1 MFAHVPK
8 SESRAA
14 LLSLFV
20 GITLLGVKFFA
31 YYLTQSAA
39 VFSDAL
45 ESIVNVAAA
54 AFGVYA
60 LSVAHTPPDS
70 DHPYG
75 HGKIEFFS
83 AAFEGGMI
91 ILAAL
96 FIIAK
101 AVGDLLNPAPSQN
114 LDLGL
119 ILMISS
125 MIINGLLGLYLIW
138 LGKRTTSL
146 TIEAD
151 GYHLIT
157 DALTSIVASGALVVV
172 WLTGWKI
179 VDPLAAIFMALYI
192 AFMGGTL
199 LRRSFSGLMDR
210 QDSGDNRV
218 ISEILEAHVSPAG
231 PDPHIC
237 SYHKLRH
244 RHSGRYH
251 WVDFHMVVPGKWTI
265 EQAHAAASVIERE
278 IELALGEGD
287 ATAHI
292 EPCTQNCTYC
302 QNQPPKNQENVNIC
316 NHP

>member
-8 SESRAA
+8 VESRAA
-14 LLSLFV
+14 LLSLV
-20 GITLLGVKFFA
+20 IGATLLGVKFYA
-31 YYLTQSAA
+31 YYLTGSAA

-54 AFGVYA
+54 AFGVYSI
-60 LSVAHTPPDS
+60 SVAHMPPDS

-91 ILAAL
+91 ILAAI

-101 AVGDLLNPAPSQN
+101 GIGDILHPTPTEH
-114 LDLGL
+114 LDIGL
-119 ILMISS
+119 ILMIAS
-125 MIINGLLGLYLIW
+125 MFVNGLLGLYLIW
-138 LGKRTTSL
+138 LGKRNNSL

-151 GYHLIT
+151 GFHLMT
-157 DALTSIVASGALVVV
+157 DAVTSISASGALVIV
-172 WLTGWKI
+172 WLTGWTLADPI
-179 VDPLAAIFMALYI
+179 VAICVAIYI
-192 AFMGGTL
+192 AIAGGML
-199 LRRSFSGLMDR
+199 FRRSFAGLMDR

-218 ISEILEAHVSPAG
+218 ISEILDAHVSDAG
-231 PDPHIC
+231 PEPHIC

-251 WVDFHMVVPGKWTI
+251 WVDFHMVVPAKWTI
-265 EQAHAAASVIERE
+265 EQAHNAASVIERE

-292 EPCTQNCTYC
+292 EPCTHECIRCDEKKQ
-302 QNQPPKNQENVNIC
+302 QF
-316 NHP
+316 